1 MVRRAANVE
10 PTGGRIVSRPTI
22 IRRVRRVGYP
32 TLKYLGDAEAGE
44 KAIRTGSA
52 KPIIDRLERRVL
64 GRLAGQII
72 RALVK

>member
-10 PTGGRIVSRPTI
+10 PTGGRIVSRPSI

-32 TLKYLGDAEAGE
+32 TLKYLGDAEAME
-44 KAIRTGSA
+44 KAVHSGSA
-52 KPIIDRLERRVL
+52 KPLMDRVERRVL

>member
-1 MVRRAANVE
+1 M
-10 PTGGRIVSRPTI
+10 SI

-32 TLKYLGDAEAGE
+32 TLKYLGDVEAVE
-44 KAIRTGSA
+44 KAVRSGSG
-52 KPIIDRLERRVL
+52 KPLMDRVKRRVL

>member
-10 PTGGRIVSRPTI
+10 PTGGRIVSI

-32 TLKYLGDAEAGE
+32 TLQYLGDAEAGE
-44 KAIRTGSA
+44 KAVRSGSA
-52 KPIIDRLERRVL
+52 KPLMDRVERRVL
-64 GRLAGQII
+64 GRLASQII